1 MTKIEYRLPNITC
14 QVNQVLETC
23 SENARSIQTISFT
36 IMEFMKQMQLV
47 GMGVRS
53 PKAKGGVPSYGT
65 NLARVVENSNVVV
78 QKGKNLAKF

>member
-1 MTKIEYRLPNITC
+1 
-14 QVNQVLETC
+14 
-23 SENARSIQTISFT
+23 
-36 IMEFMKQMQLV
+36 MKQMQLV